1 MDCAA
6 LLSLFLPLATAL
18 PPPADLSAPSFRR
31 LAAAGTATNRWIEL
45 RGRTFSLRDEFSIPT
60 GRALRIRGPG
70 HIIGDSHSLFK
81 LAGRSCLECETG
93 VRLSHRASPQRAH
106 RRELGAAVFALGKS
120 HVLLRNVSITSE
132 RGFGVWMVQ
141 RARVELMDGSD
152 LHHCGRS
159 AIVAFGKA
167 QLSMVDS
174 SVRRAHLHGVCAR
187 GDSQLLLRRTRI
199 EECGVRGCY
208 AYHNASLELQH
219 CTLAANGR
227 AVAEA
232 VADGLARRP
241 TATLQVEAL
250 RREDRARLR
259 VEGCRLVRNVGD
271 GLRVAGHVELHCD
284 GLVHGGGIDDVTR
297 VGGHAEL

>member
-159 AIVAFGKA
+159 AIVAFGTA
-167 QLSMVDS
+167 EVYQIGDFTTAFVGAGTFAERTCTACALAATASCCFGGRGSRSVGCAGATPTTMPPS
-174 SVRRAHLHGVCAR
+174 SSNTAR
-187 GDSQLLLRRTRI
+187 SQPM
-199 EECGVRGCY
+199 GVRSPRRWRTAWRG
-208 AYHNASLELQH
+208 
-219 CTLAANGR
+219 GR
-227 AVAEA
+227 RQRSKW
-232 VADGLARRP
+232 RR
-241 TATLQVEAL
+241 
-250 RREDRARLR
+250 
-259 VEGCRLVRNVGD
+259 
-271 GLRVAGHVELHCD
+271 
-284 GLVHGGGIDDVTR
+284 
-297 VGGHAEL
+297 